1 MEGTYLDFRYLQFR
15 KTPSSAKCALISL
28 VSGIALSLPYILQI
42 LLGSTSYVKFQSY
55 RDISGLIKCNFWL
68 ENPYGLDFFRYVNY
82 GFNVLLPDLVIF
94 FVAVLLWTFFMSL
107 LINETKK
114 QWQIYPLTMT
124 FGFTIPVLL
133 FTISIFTGSEVLQGI
148 AKLVSQPIA
157 IYLLLSFAL
166 GIVFGKKKIIY
177 FLLLGLFGYFLGYLL
192 LSYVANQI
200 TNSQFEKAVPIEK
213 LANWLSL
220 VQIAKNLIWNF
231 FIGIGVYIAYGDVR
245 KLSGSF
251 ARFEET

>member
-28 VSGIALSLPYILQI
+28 VAGIALSLPYLLQL
-42 LLGSTSYVKFQSY
+42 LLGKTSYVKFQPF
-55 RDISGLIKCNFWL
+55 RDVSGLMKCNFWL
-68 ENPYGLDFFRYVNY
+68 ENPYGIDFIRYVNY

-94 FVAVLLWTFFMSL
+94 FVAILLWTFLMSF

-133 FTISIFTGSEVLQGI
+133 FTISIFSGSESLQAL

-177 FLLLGLFGYFLGYLL
+177 FLLLGLLGYFLGYLL
-192 LSYVANQI
+192 LAYVTNQI
-200 TNSQFEKAVPIEK
+200 ASSQFEKVVPTQR

-231 FIGIGVYIAYGDVR
+231 FIGIGVYIAYGEVR
-245 KLSGSF
+245 KLSSSF

>member
-15 KTPSSAKCALISL
+15 KTPSSAKCAFISL
-28 VSGIALSLPYILQI
+28 VAGIALSLPYILQI
-42 LLGSTSYVKFQSY
+42 ILGNTSYVKFQPY

-68 ENPYGLDFFRYVNY
+68 ENPYGLDFFRYINY

-94 FVAVLLWTFFMSL
+94 FVAVLLWTFLMSL
-107 LINETKK
+107 LINDAKK
-114 QWQIYPLTMT
+114 QWQIYPLTIT
-124 FGFTIPVLL
+124 FGFTIPVMV
-133 FTISIFTGSEVLQGI
+133 FTISIFTGSQPLQAV

-177 FLLLGLFGYFLGYLL
+177 FLLLGLFGYFIGYLL
-192 LSYVANQI
+192 LVYVTNQI
-200 TNSQFEKAVPIEK
+200 INSQFEKAVPTERF
-213 LANWLSL
+213 ANWLSL

-231 FIGIGVYIAYGDVR
+231 FIGIAVFVAYGEVR
-245 KLSGSF
+245 KLSSSF
-251 ARFEET
+251 ARFEDT